1 MHITG
6 VYRHIHYIS
15 VFITACL
22 CRIRKALFMLA
33 LVKHAAFRVGCRFR
47 NFLFFGRFS
56 FVKRLLAVVVSLF
69 VNFFHQLLFVGLCR
83 LRYRLFDRFL

>member
-1 MHITG
+1 
-6 VYRHIHYIS
+6 
-15 VFITACL
+15 
-22 CRIRKALFMLA
+22 MLA

-47 NFLFFGRFS
+47 NFLFLGRFS